1 MDGRGG
7 RGESVA
13 IIGMACRF
21 PGARDPAEFHDLAAA
36 GRDMFQRV
44 AALPGRSL
52 RAAVLDDW
60 SLPQIADDP
69 VTGGLW
75 PDVGPV
81 RKLAAETAALALAD
95 AGLREVAGT
104 CRTGLIIASGVP
116 GLGEQVGEEFGFPGC
131 GLFARPA
138 HVSSLHAVVAAAG
151 ALQTGELDLAVA
163 GGAELGLDPVW
174 LALQDRA
181 GALGAGEMRVYAAD
195 PAGLLPGEGCGMV
208 VLVRAADARAAGVPV
223 YAEIA
228 GWSTPP
234 AGSERSGPV
243 LLQAYERAGVDPA
256 DVQLIEGQGIGTTP
270 GDSAELAALTQLRR
284 DGRDHGTVAA
294 LGAVSACIG
303 YARAAA
309 GIASLV
315 KAAVAMAAGTIPPG
329 PDCPRPH
336 PLIAS
341 GEALLRLPVRPE
353 PWPDGAPGPSGAR
366 RPRLAAVNS
375 LGTTDPAVL
384 AGHQGLRDAEGI
396 HLVLR
401 REAETDRWA
410 GRRRRADRAAGAGA
424 GAEVRG
430 TGAQAGETGA
440 EGRGT
445 GVVTVREG
453 GGRPRVFV
461 LRGGDRGTLAGQLDV
476 IAASAAALP
485 DDGLDGLA
493 RQLAAGA
500 LQAGDHPV
508 PLRVALTAASPC
520 QLAGQAGDAARLLR
534 TGGQADMI
542 GSPEV
547 RVSAGAGGSVV
558 VLFPGCAESAAGQP
572 ALLAASLQALRTLD
586 ALGVRP
592 AIGVGYGLAEIT
604 GLAWAGCIPM
614 AEAARLVAQCG
625 QVLRA
630 CACGTG
636 AMARVTAD
644 TETAR
649 ALSSAD
655 RLHIAAYEGPRTHV
669 LAGST
674 ACVRELTRRAAVLG
688 VAVEVLDGGKRAVP
702 MHSPGMARCVAPL
715 RSVFADTSFGP
726 PRRRLIS
733 TITGRLVTAEDDMA
747 RLLAGQ
753 VTRPVLFAQAMAQAT
768 AGADLI
774 MTAGLG
780 PDAGLTARAAE
791 CGGVPAVPIP
801 ALPPGNTDHAGR
813 PGAALTQA
821 LAALFTAGALTDLT
835 PFLPTGKAGE
845 EGRARE
851 GATGGGR
858 ELSGST
864 LASRTVPRM
873 RAAEEADP
881 SGPAPAEPAP
891 AEPTPAEPAPAGA
904 ASCGGA
910 GNPARSVT

>member
-1 MDGRGG
+1 M
-7 RGESVA
+7 
-13 IIGMACRF
+13 
-21 PGARDPAEFHDLAAA
+21 
-36 GRDMFQRV
+36 
-44 AALPGRSL
+44 
-52 RAAVLDDW
+52 
-60 SLPQIADDP
+60 
-69 VTGGLW
+69 T
-75 PDVGPV
+75 
-81 RKLAAETAALALAD
+81 ALALTD
-95 AGLREVAGT
+95 AGLREVAGA
-104 CRTGLIIASGVP
+104 CRTGLIIASSVP
-116 GLGEQVGEEFGFPGC
+116 ELGEQVREEFGFPAR
-131 GLFARPA
+131 GLFSRSA
-138 HVSSLHAVVAAAG
+138 HVSSLHAVAAAAG

-234 AGSERSGPV
+234 ADSERSGPV
-243 LLQAYERAGVDPA
+243 LLQAYQRAGVDPA
-256 DVQLIEGQGIGTTP
+256 DVQLIEGQGIGTAP

-284 DGRDHGTVAA
+284 SGLDHGTVAA
-294 LGAVSACIG
+294 LGAISACIG

-329 PDCPRPH
+329 PGSPGPH

-341 GEALLRLPVRPE
+341 GEALLRLPPRPE

-410 GRRRRADRAAGAGA
+410 GRRRRAAEVAA

-430 TGAQAGETGA
+430 TDA
-440 EGRGT
+440 EVRGT
-445 GVVTVREG
+445 GGLAVREG
-453 GGRPRVFV
+453 GGRSRVFV
-461 LRGGDRGTLAGQLDV
+461 LRGGDRGALAGQLDV
-476 IAASAAALP
+476 IAASAAALT

-508 PLRVALTAASPC
+508 PLRVALTAASPR

-534 TGGQADMI
+534 TGGQADRADMI

-604 GLAWAGCIPM
+604 GLAWAGCIPV

-625 QVLRA
+625 QVLRG
-630 CACGTG
+630 CACGTA

-649 ALSSAD
+649 ALSAAG

-674 ACVRELTRRAAVLG
+674 AGVRELTRRAAVLG
-688 VAVEVLDGGKRAVP
+688 VAVEVLDGGKGGKGTAP
-702 MHSPGMARCVAPL
+702 MHSPGMARCAAPL
-715 RSVFADTSFGP
+715 RSVFAGTSFGP

-753 VTRPVLFAQAMAQAT
+753 VTRPVLFAQAMAQAA

-780 PDAGLTARAAE
+780 PDDGLTARAAE

-801 ALPPGNTDHAGR
+801 AALPPGNTDQAGPARRGADPGPGRAVHRRCAHRPDAVPAGRECRGGGKGPGGGNRRWAGDVREHAGQPDGTADARRGGSR
-813 PGAALTQA
+813 P
-821 LAALFTAGALTDLT
+821 FRAG
-835 PFLPTGKAGE
+835 
-845 EGRARE
+845 
-851 GATGGGR
+851 
-858 ELSGST
+858 
-864 LASRTVPRM
+864 
-873 RAAEEADP
+873 
-881 SGPAPAEPAP
+881 
-891 AEPTPAEPAPAGA
+891 PAGA
-904 ASCGGA
+904 VSCGGA

>member
-1 MDGRGG
+1 MDGRGD

-21 PGARDPAEFHDLAAA
+21 PGARDPAEFHDLAVA
-36 GRDMFQRV
+36 GRDMFQPV
-44 AALPGRSL
+44 AALPDRPL

-60 SLPQIADDP
+60 SFPQIADDP
-69 VTGGLW
+69 VTGGFW

-81 RKLAAETAALALAD
+81 RKLAAEMTALALTD

-104 CRTGLIIASGVP
+104 CRTGLIIASSVP
-116 GLGEQVGEEFGFPGC
+116 GLGEQVREEFGFPAR
-131 GLFARPA
+131 GLFSCSAY
-138 HVSSLHAVVAAAG
+138 VSSLHAVVAAAG
-151 ALQTGELDLAVA
+151 ALQTGQLDLAVA
-163 GGAELGLDPVW
+163 GGVELGLDPVW

-208 VLVRAADARAAGVPV
+208 VLVRAAYARSAGVPV

-243 LLQAYERAGVDPA
+243 LLQAYQRAGVDPA
-256 DVQLIEGQGIGTTP
+256 DVQLIEGQGIGTAP

-284 DGRDHGTVAA
+284 GGRDHGTVAA
-294 LGAVSACIG
+294 LGAISACIG

-315 KAAVAMAAGTIPPG
+315 KA
-329 PDCPRPH
+329 
-336 PLIAS
+336 
-341 GEALLRLPVRPE
+341 
-353 PWPDGAPGPSGAR
+353 
-366 RPRLAAVNS
+366 
-375 LGTTDPAVL
+375 
-384 AGHQGLRDAEGI
+384 
-396 HLVLR
+396 
-401 REAETDRWA
+401 
-410 GRRRRADRAAGAGA
+410 
-424 GAEVRG
+424 
-430 TGAQAGETGA
+430 
-440 EGRGT
+440 
-445 GVVTVREG
+445 
-453 GGRPRVFV
+453 
-461 LRGGDRGTLAGQLDV
+461 
-476 IAASAAALP
+476 
-485 DDGLDGLA
+485 
-493 RQLAAGA
+493 
-500 LQAGDHPV
+500 
-508 PLRVALTAASPC
+508 
-520 QLAGQAGDAARLLR
+520 
-534 TGGQADMI
+534 
-542 GSPEV
+542 
-547 RVSAGAGGSVV
+547 
-558 VLFPGCAESAAGQP
+558 GCAESAAGQP
-572 ALLAASLQALRTLD
+572 TLLAASLQALRTLD

-630 CACGTG
+630 CAYGT
-636 AMARVTAD
+636 AVMARVTAD
-644 TETAR
+644 AETAR
-649 ALSSAD
+649 LLSAAGG
-655 RLHIAAYEGPRTHV
+655 LHIAAYEGPRTHV

-688 VAVEVLDGGKRAVP
+688 VAVEVLDGGKGSAP
-702 MHSPGMARCVAPL
+702 MHSPGMARCAAPL
-715 RSVFADTSFGP
+715 RSVFAGTSFGP

-753 VTRPVLFAQAMAQAT
+753 VTRPVLFAQAMAQAA

-801 ALPPGNTDHAGR
+801 AALPPGNTDPRGR

-821 LAALFTAGALTDLT
+821 LAALFTAGALTDLR
-835 PFLPTGKAGE
+835 PFLPGANAGE

-851 GATGGGR
+851 GITGGGR
-858 ELSGST
+858 EMSGST

-873 RAAEEADP
+873 RAAEEAGP
-881 SGPAPAEPAP
+881 SGPAS
-891 AEPTPAEPAPAGA
+891 AGA
-904 ASCGGA
+904 VSCGGA

>member
-1 MDGRGG
+1 MDGRGD

-21 PGARDPAEFHDLAAA
+21 PGARDPAEFHDLAVA
-36 GRDMFQRV
+36 GRDMFQPV
-44 AALPGRSL
+44 AALLGRPL

-60 SLPQIADDP
+60 SAPQIADDP

-75 PDVGPV
+75 PDGGPV
-81 RKLAAETAALALAD
+81 RKLAAEMTALALTD

-104 CRTGLIIASGVP
+104 CRTGLIIASSVP
-116 GLGEQVGEEFGFPGC
+116 ELGEQVREEFGFPAR
-131 GLFARPA
+131 GLFSGSA
-138 HVSSLHAVVAAAG
+138 HVSSLHAVAAAAG

-234 AGSERSGPV
+234 ADSKRSGPV
-243 LLQAYERAGVDPA
+243 LLQAYQRAGVDPA
-256 DVQLIEGQGIGTTP
+256 DVQLIEGQGIGTGP

-284 DGRDHGTVAA
+284 SGLDHGTVAA
-294 LGAVSACIG
+294 LGAISACIG

-329 PDCPRPH
+329 PGCPGPH
-336 PLIAS
+336 PLITS
-341 GEALLRLPVRPE
+341 GEALLRLPARPE

-410 GRRRRADRAAGAGA
+410 GRRRAAERAEGAEVAA

-430 TGAQAGETGA
+430 TGGLA
-440 EGRGT
+440 
-445 GVVTVREG
+445 VREG
-453 GGRPRVFV
+453 SGRARVFV
-461 LRGGDRGTLAGQLDV
+461 LRSGDRGALAGQLDV
-476 IAASAAALP
+476 IAASAAALT

-493 RQLAAGA
+493 RQLAVDA
-500 LQAGDHPV
+500 LQAGGHPV
-508 PLRVALTAASPC
+508 PLRVALTAASPR

-534 TGGQADMI
+534 TGGQADRADMI

-625 QVLRA
+625 QVLRS
-630 CACGTG
+630 CACGTA

-649 ALSSAD
+649 ALSAAG

-674 ACVRELTRRAAVLG
+674 AGVRELTRRAAVLG
-688 VAVEVLDGGKRAVP
+688 VAVEVLDGGK
-702 MHSPGMARCVAPL
+702 GWK
-715 RSVFADTSFGP
+715 GP
-726 PRRRLIS
+726 PRC
-733 TITGRLVTAEDDMA
+733 TPPAW
-747 RLLAGQ
+747 
-753 VTRPVLFAQAMAQAT
+753 P
-768 AGADLI
+768 GAPPRCG
-774 MTAGLG
+774 ACSR
-780 PDAGLTARAAE
+780 ARASARR
-791 CGGVPAVPIP
+791 
-801 ALPPGNTDHAGR
+801 AG
-813 PGAALTQA
+813 
-821 LAALFTAGALTDLT
+821 
-835 PFLPTGKAGE
+835 
-845 EGRARE
+845 
-851 GATGGGR
+851 
-858 ELSGST
+858 
-864 LASRTVPRM
+864 
-873 RAAEEADP
+873 
-881 SGPAPAEPAP
+881 
-891 AEPTPAEPAPAGA
+891 
-904 ASCGGA
+904 
-910 GNPARSVT
+910 